1 MPDFYPFPEPATI
14 TEWMRGAAA
23 LPPGRERELLLAVM
37 GCMADLIA
45 DAEAEGFSAELPSWA
60 EVLDYVRDDGS
71 ALPGFAA
78 APIYFF
84 SAES

>member
-1 MPDFYPFPEPATI
+1 MADLYLFPESETI
-14 TEWMRGAAA
+14 TEWMRGAEA
-23 LPPGRERELLLAVM
+23 LPPGRDRELLLAVM

-45 DAEAEGFSAELPSWA
+45 DAEAEGFSAELPSWP
-60 EVLDYVRDDGS
+60 EVLDYVRDDGP

-78 APIYFF
+78 AEIYSF